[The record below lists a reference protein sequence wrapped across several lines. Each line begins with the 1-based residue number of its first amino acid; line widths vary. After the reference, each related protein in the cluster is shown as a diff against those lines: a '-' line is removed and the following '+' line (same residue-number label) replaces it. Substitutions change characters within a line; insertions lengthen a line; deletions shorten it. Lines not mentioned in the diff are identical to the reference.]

1 MQALLAQFEIARP
14 AWLAALL
21 LVPLVVYGSRR
32 SLTGFSRMRQA
43 ASIICRSLVVVAL
56 VLALCGIG
64 VTRRTAEKFLVIVVD
79 ESESIADESREAADA
94 FVDAVLQ
101 ALGGD
106 RVALVPFG
114 RSAVRSADAQ
124 SPANAELDTQ
134 ATNLGAAIE
143 LAAAVA
149 RPRYV
154 PQVVLLSDGVE
165 TDGDALRAAR
175 AAGVPISTVP
185 LASRAD
191 AEVYVSAVRTPG
203 DAREGEPFYVDVVL
217 HSSHDDEGTVELF
230 RQDQLVEEQRTS
242 VVAGESRVRFVQS
255 ITGERLAQFTARIE
269 GFRDTLSQNNSA
281 SAVVFTTARPRVLLV
296 ESEPRL
302 AEHLTAALSGEGID
316 VEVHRPEGIPK
327 SLAGLRDY
335 ELVVLSNVP
344 AASLSQSQMDMIRA
358 YVGDLG
364 GGLIAVGGDQAFTPG
379 GYHNTTL
386 EEILPVWCEF
396 EKTDERPGL
405 AMVLVLDRSGSM
417 EEGGAIELAKEA
429 TRRAVGL
436 LEPQDQV
443 GVIAFQ
449 DFAEWISAIHPCSD
463 KEHVLAS
470 VDTITA
476 GGGTNMYP
484 AVERAYLALREAA
497 ADLKHVIV
505 LTDGV
510 SHPGDFDGLVGKMA
524 ESGITVSTVAVGQ
537 ETVWPL
543 LEDMA
548 RIGRGHSY
556 YCDTAEAV
564 PEIFALET
572 ASASKMGI
580 HERPFRARVQGS
592 LEALGGLDLGA
603 APSLLGYVE
612 TKPKPASQ
620 TVMTSE
626 RGHPLLI
633 WWRYGRGTTVAFTS
647 DVRGR
652 WAEPWLRWPG
662 FNRFWAQLVRHSIRK
677 DQAADFALR
686 VDHAN
691 GRGRVTLEAVDTEGR
706 YVNHAQVT
714 LTLIGPD
721 ALTGA
726 DRTGRPLAVE
736 QVAPGRYAAEFPTPK
751 PGTYFLELGVEHRER
766 LVYTRRRGLVVGYPD
781 EYRTRPADRGLLRA
795 IAEATGGTYDTS
807 PDEVVAPSPT
817 TVPRTTL
824 LWPCFLASAAVIFVI
839 DVATRRLRRRRSTYR
854 VELCRVGRG
863 TRPTR
868 RV

>member
-1 MQALLAQFEIARP
+1 MQALLAQLEMARP

-32 SLTGFSRMRQA
+32 SLTGFSRTRQA
-43 ASIICRSLVVVAL
+43 ASLACRVLVVVAV
-56 VLALCGIG
+56 VLGLCEIR
-64 VTRRTAEKFLVIVVD
+64 VRRHTADKFLLVAVD
-79 ESESIADESREAADA
+79 ESASIADESREAADA
-94 FVDAVLQ
+94 FVDAVVL
-101 ALGGD
+101 AAGRG
-106 RVALVPFG
+106 RVAVVPFA
-114 RSAVRSADAQ
+114 RSALTAEERASVAD
-124 SPANAELDTQ
+124 SPWNTE
-134 ATNLGAAIE
+134 ATNLAAAIE
-143 LAAAVA
+143 LAAVLA
-149 RPRYV
+149 RGGYV
-154 PQVVLLSDGVE
+154 PQVVLLSDGLE
-165 TDGDALRAAR
+165 TEGNALRAAR
-175 AAGVPISTVP
+175 ASGVPISTVP
-185 LASRAD
+185 LKSRAEP
-191 AEVYVSAVRTPG
+191 EVYVSAVRTPP

-230 RQDQLVEEQRTS
+230 RRDRLVEEKRTS

-255 ITGERLAQFTARIE
+255 IAGERFVRFTARIE

-302 AEHLTAALSGEGID
+302 AGHLAAALSGEGID
-316 VEVHRPEGIPK
+316 VEVRRPDEMPDA
-327 SLAGLRDY
+327 LADWRDY

-344 AASLSQSQMDMIRA
+344 AASLAPSKLELMRA
-358 YVGDLG
+358 YVGDFG

-379 GYHNTTL
+379 GYRNTTL

-436 LEPQDQV
+436 LEPRDQV

-463 KEHVLAS
+463 KEHVLAAI
-470 VDTITA
+470 DTITA
-476 GGGTNMYP
+476 GGGTSMYP
-484 AVERAYLALREAA
+484 AVERAYLALREATA
-497 ADLKHVIV
+497 ELKHVIV

-537 ETVWPL
+537 ETVRPL

-548 RIGRGHSY
+548 RIGQGHSY

-572 ASASKMGI
+572 KIASKMGI
-580 HERPFRARVQGS
+580 HERPFRAQVQGS

-603 APSLLGYVE
+603 APLLLGYVE
-612 TKPKPASQ
+612 TRPKPASQ

-626 RGHPLLI
+626 RGHPLLT
-633 WWRYGRGTTVAFTS
+633 WWRYGRGTSVAFTS
-647 DVRGR
+647 DVQSR
-652 WAEPWLRWPG
+652 WAELWLRWPG
-662 FNRFWAQLVRHSIRK
+662 FSRFWAQLVRHAIRK
-677 DQAADFALR
+677 DQAEDFALR

-706 YVNHAQVT
+706 YVNQAEVS

-721 ALTGA
+721 APAGP

-736 QVAPGRYAAEFPTPK
+736 QVAPGRYAADFPTPK
-751 PGTYFLELGVEHRER
+751 PGTYFLELSVEHRGR
-766 LVYTRRRGLVVGYPD
+766 LVYARRRGLVVGYPD

-795 IAEATGGTYDTS
+795 IADATGGSYDAS
-807 PDEVVAPSPT
+807 PAQVVAPSPT
-817 TVPRTTL
+817 TVPRTAL
-824 LWPCFLASAAVIFVI
+824 LWPCFLASAAVMFVI
-839 DVATRRLRRRRSTYR
+839 DVAARRLPRRRST
-854 VELCRVGRG
+854 
-863 TRPTR
+863 RP
-868 RV
+868 